1 MKKIQFALFFALC
14 ALLPQSCDKTP
25 VNPIV
30 EVDYEEILVSVT
42 DKVIVPTYDNLFQK
56 STALL
61 NTLNALLAA
70 QSQANLDAARQAWRD
85 ARIPWEQSEGFL
97 YGPVETLG
105 LDPAI
110 DSWPV
115 NQADLEAV
123 LNSSDALTKTY
134 IDGQDGT
141 LKGFHT
147 IEYLLFGLEGNKQ
160 VGDFTPRQFEYLV
173 ACAQSLQGACQAL
186 RDNWTGGSVS
196 FGQTFKTAGKA
207 GNAAYPSQKSAIQE
221 MLNGLVTIA
230 DEVANGK
237 INEPYAQQDLLLE
250 ESRFSANSK
259 ADFADNMRSIQN
271 IYTGIYASATGKGL
285 SDVIKAKDATLDTQ
299 VRQQIADAI
308 AAIEAIEG
316 TFTTAIFNAKPS
328 VEKARDEVRDLQEL
342 LQNQVYVVVDGL

>member
-1 MKKIQFALFFALC
+1 MKKYLLLLFALSTFV
-14 ALLPQSCDKTP
+14 PQSCDKNTVDP
-25 VNPIV
+25 VDPT
-30 EVDYEEILVSVT
+30 DYADVLVST
-42 DKVIVPTYDNLFQK
+42 TEQVIIPTYEDLYAK

-61 NTLNALLAA
+61 NTLNTLLAN
-70 QSQANLDAARQAWRD
+70 QNQPNLDAARQAWRD

-115 NQADLEAV
+115 NQADLNAV

-134 IDGQDGT
+134 LDGQEGT

-147 IEYLLFGLEGNKQ
+147 IEYLLFGSNGNKP
-160 VGDFTPRQFEYLV
+160 VGDFSPRQFEYLV

-186 RDNWTGGSVS
+186 RDNWTGGTVN
-196 FGQTFKTAGKA
+196 FGQVFKTAGEN
-207 GNAAYPSQKSAIQE
+207 GNVVYPSQKSALQE
-221 MLNGLVTIA
+221 IVNGLITIA

-237 INEPYAQQDLLLE
+237 INDPFVQQNLTLE

-259 ADFADNMRSIQN
+259 ADFADNIRSVKN
-271 IYTGIYASATGKGL
+271 VYTGFYANATGKGI
-285 SDVIKAKDATLDTQ
+285 SDIVKEKNAALDTK
-299 VRQQIADAI
+299 VRQQIEDAI
-308 AAIEAIEG
+308 AAIVAIEG

-328 VEKARDEVRDLQEL
+328 VQNAQNKVRTLQET
-342 LQNQVYVVVDGL
+342 LQGEVYPVIDGL